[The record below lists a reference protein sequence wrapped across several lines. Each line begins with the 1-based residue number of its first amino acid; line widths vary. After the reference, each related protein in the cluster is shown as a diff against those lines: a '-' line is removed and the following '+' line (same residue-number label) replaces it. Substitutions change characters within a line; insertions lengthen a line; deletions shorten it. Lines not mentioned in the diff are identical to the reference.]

1 MGLDPVLHAILGCPH
16 CKGPLEAHEGPPPEV
31 HCPRC
36 LRAWPVEQDIP
47 QMVSERERPLT
58 P

>member
-1 MGLDPVLHAILGCPH
+1 MVLEPVLRSILGCPH
-16 CKGPLEAHEGPPPEV
+16 CKGPLEPQEGPPPEV

-36 LRAWPVEQDIP
+36 LRAWPVEQGIP

>member
-1 MGLDPVLHAILGCPH
+1 MVLDPVLRSILGCPH
-16 CKGPLEAHEGPPPEV
+16 CKGPLELHEGTPPEV
-31 HCPRC
+31 HCLRC
-36 LRAWPVEQDIP
+36 QRAWPVEQGVP